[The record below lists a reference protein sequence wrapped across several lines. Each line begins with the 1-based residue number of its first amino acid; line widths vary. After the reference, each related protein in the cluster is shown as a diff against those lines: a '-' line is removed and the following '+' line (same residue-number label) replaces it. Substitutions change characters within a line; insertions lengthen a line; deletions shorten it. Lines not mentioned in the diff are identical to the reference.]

1 MSFILEALKKSEA
14 DRQRQSGPALFEVK
28 VAPPRR
34 GLPLWAAAI
43 AVLLG
48 VNLVIGVWMLLRHPA
63 QSPAAPGAMAA
74 ASAPAPAAS
83 PGLAAPVPTSP
94 APTAAGVVPAPAVAV
109 GGPVLPVAASQTT
122 GVMQPD
128 TAPPASA
135 TPGPVLNPDDYEP
148 ASEPAAAPVFRVKR
162 GTDGGL
168 PLYQEAAAVPG
179 AGLPQLRLDLH
190 VFAASP
196 RERFVMINMH
206 KLREGDSLPEGVRLE
221 SITPD
226 GAVLSHN
233 GSQFLLPRE

>member
-28 VAPPRR
+28 VAPPRT

-48 VNLVIGVWMLLRHPA
+48 VNLVIAVWMLLRHPA
-63 QSPAAPGAMAA
+63 QPPAAPGAMAA
-74 ASAPAPAAS
+74 PSAAAPLAS
-83 PGLAAPVPTSP
+83 PGPAAPVLTSP
-94 APTAAGVVPAPAVAV
+94 LPARLAVEAA
-109 GGPVLPVAASQTT
+109 GPVLPVAASQTT

-128 TAPPASA
+128 AAPPAPA
-135 TPGPVLNPDDYEP
+135 TAGPVLNPDDYEP
-148 ASEPAAAPVFRVKR
+148 ATEPAAAPALSARLKR
-162 GTDGGL
+162 GAESGL
-168 PLYQEAAAVPG
+168 LLYQDAAAAPG
-179 AGLPQLRLDLH
+179 AGLPRLRLDLH

-206 KLREGDSLPEGVRLE
+206 KLREGDSLPEGVRVE
-221 SITPD
+221 SITPE

-233 GSQFLLPRE
+233 GSQFLLTKGD